1 MTTVTISG
9 NAYDVYVSDSD
20 ATTYLAAD
28 FGRASAWAA
37 LTDDQRKIAV
47 VSATRLI
54 DRQRWVGAKTD
65 SDQALAFPRT
75 GLTDAD
81 GNAVASDTV
90 PTAVENACAI
100 LAADIAADS
109 DLANDPST
117 ASNIKSVKAGSS
129 NVEFFRPQSGTKL
142 PSYIMD
148 LLGAFLTAAS
158 SISSVTDTSADC
170 RQTTRFPE
178 TYGLKG
184 SY

>member
-1 MTTVTISG
+1 MTTVTIGS
-9 NAYDVYVSDSD
+9 NDYDVYVSDVEAS
-20 ATTYLAAD
+20 TYLAAD
-28 FGRASAWAA
+28 YGRATAWAA
-37 LTDDQRKIAV
+37 LTSDQKKMAV
-47 VSATRLI
+47 VSATRVL

-117 ASNIKSVKAGSS
+117 ASNIKSVKAGSA

-142 PSYIMD
+142 PTYIMD
-148 LLGAFLTAAS
+148 LIGAFLTAAS
-158 SISSVTDTSADC
+158 SGSSVIDTAEDC